1 MTKQPVLAV
10 LATNVAILLAF
21 GSLALSLPT
30 YAPAVEATGLWTSV
44 GCGALAA
51 ALVAASW
58 ARMPRGVRL
67 IGAATV
73 AMGLLGLAYSVNRL
87 LM

>member
-1 MTKQPVLAV
+1 MTQKPVLAV
-10 LATNVAILLAF
+10 LAFNAAILLAF

-30 YAPAVEATGLWTSV
+30 YAPTAEVTGLWTSV

-51 ALVAASW
+51 ALVSASW
-58 ARMPRGVRL
+58 TRVPRGVRL